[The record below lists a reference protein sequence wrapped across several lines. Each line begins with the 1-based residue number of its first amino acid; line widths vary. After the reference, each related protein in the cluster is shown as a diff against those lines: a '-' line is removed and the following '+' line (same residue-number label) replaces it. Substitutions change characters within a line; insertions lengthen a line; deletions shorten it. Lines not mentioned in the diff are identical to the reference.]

1 MIINSF
7 QLEISTSQESVSGGG
22 DLEIPASVSA
32 VPIYNYTRINIPI
45 SQVESQHEAANVR
58 IQHAPLI
65 DTYIIANLAAASQYE
80 IKMTCYNLNGDL
92 CSFSTPVYGLTLAET
107 APSSP
112 SPQSSSAK
120 EAAAVAAAVAARGQ
134 STSSPTPAGVSS
146 VPSGKSTTNEILFMI
161 LGVVLG
167 ALTLLLALFVIMCVV
182 RHRQHSKLLAQ
193 LHNTSHKLTSSS
205 CPTLIYEDSLR
216 QAAAA
221 AHAASQHHLRHMLQQ
236 QQQQQQ
242 QHMSGGGYVSSKLID
257 TSNLFVQGGSS
268 SGVGPSSSG
277 NDSNST
283 NSQSMSTTTSSMTTP
298 PALNSG
304 TFS

>member
-1 MIINSF
+1 MDSANGQEMLYEAPANSN
-7 QLEISTSQESVSGGG
+7 
-22 DLEIPASVSA
+22 P

-45 SQVESQHEAANVR
+45 SHIDRTTEQQNKKQQQQPGANNMF
-58 IQHAPLI
+58 IQHALI
-65 DTYIIANLAAASQYE
+65 DTYIIANLVAATQYE

-92 CSFSTPVYGLTLAET
+92 CAFSPPIYGLTL
-107 APSSP
+107 
-112 SPQSSSAK
+112 SSSSSGLRNGGSGPKSTTSMLPANDHNHHQ
-120 EAAAVAAAVAARGQ
+120 VL
-134 STSSPTPAGVSS
+134 STSSSS
-146 VPSGKSTTNEILFMI
+146 SQSKQNEILFMI

-182 RHRQHSKLLAQ
+182 RHRQHRKLLAQ

-221 AHAASQHHLRHMLQQ
+221 AHAASQHAHLRHMLT
-236 QQQQQQ
+236 Q
-242 QHMSGGGYVSSKLID
+242 QHHLNSLNPQVVGTYASSKLID
-257 TSNLFVQGGSS
+257 TSNLFVPSS
-268 SGVGPSSSG
+268 SSSNGPSSGTGSTSG

-304 TFS
+304 K